1 MSEEQKPA
9 VDVPEAVKTEAPA
22 VEQPTVADAV
32 VATES
37 HIANE
42 PKPAETAAEAAEAP
56 KTDIKKDEAKPVDEG
71 YLAHKAQGASFPKN
85 LIPTKE
91 FFFFGSDAVEP
102 KHLTQYQKS
111 EKSTDVAHD
120 NIAWASH
127 TGKGLLFIGDK
138 KAPHGVINLA
148 NASQPEVDGSHKFHL
163 TSKGNKHSFKANS
176 TPERDSWIAQLK
188 LKIAEAKELAS
199 NVTDSETYKKTLETF
214 RPVPATA
221 AATAVKDDKSADDAA
236 KTDETAKA
244 EHAPK
249 EGETPKD
256 EVKDE
261 ESKRRSASRKRASF
275 FAFGGG
281 KKEEKR
287 EEKRDEPKAE
297 AAPAVAAAAA
307 AVEPAT
313 EAEEAPAAE
322 AVAPVAEDKPA
333 EEATPAESPKER
345 LAPSK
350 RNSFFGGVFSK
361 KEKKSADSKAVD
373 EAPEAVTESELPTTD
388 ATAPVIPPVESTT
401 PLAVDVPSQAPVPTE
416 NVETAAASSEA
427 NKKDVKEKR
436 KSSLPFAF
444 GKRDKSPV
452 PAEGEDKPGMSAFSK
467 LRATIK
473 GKSAAK
479 PEDKLT
485 EESVKDEAA
494 AATTTS
500 KDAPAAATEAAPE
513 TTSAAPEASTAAAA
527 EAENKPENVASASPA
542 VTAAA

>member
-1 MSEEQKPA
+1 MAEEQKPT
-9 VDVPEAVKTEAPA
+9 VDVPEAVKTDVPA
-22 VEQPTVADAV
+22 VEQPAASEP
-32 VATES
+32 VATAES
-37 HIANE
+37 KLADE
-42 PKPAETAAEAAEAP
+42 SKPAETTEAAEAT
-56 KTDIKKDEAKPVDEG
+56 KTEAKKEEAKAVEEG

-102 KHLTQYQKS
+102 KHLAQYQKS
-111 EKSTDVAHD
+111 EKSSDVAHD

-127 TGKGLLFIGDK
+127 TGKGLLFLGDK

-148 NASQPEVDGSHKFHL
+148 NATEPEVDGSHKFYF

-199 NVTDSETYKKTLETF
+199 NVTESETYKKTLETF
-214 RPVPATA
+214 KPVPATA
-221 AATAVKDDKSADDAA
+221 APKEEKPTEDAA
-236 KTDETAKA
+236 KPEESAQPED
-244 EHAPK
+244 APK
-249 EGETPKD
+249 EADTPKD

-261 ESKRRSASRKRASF
+261 EPKRRSASRKRASF

-281 KKEEKR
+281 KKDEK
-287 EEKRDEPKAE
+287 KDEAKAD

-307 AVEPAT
+307 AAEPAT
-313 EAEEAPAAE
+313 ETVEAPAAE
-322 AVAPVAEDKPA
+322 AAAPATEETKAV

-345 LAPSK
+345 QAPSK

-361 KEKKSADSKAVD
+361 KEKKTTEAKPVEESA
-373 EAPEAVTESELPTTD
+373 EAATESELPSTD

-401 PLAVDVPSQAPVPTE
+401 PLAVDVSNPATVPTE
-416 NVETAAASSEA
+416 NIETAPATTSEV
-427 NKKDVKEKR
+427 KKDVKEKR

-452 PAEGEDKPGMSAFSK
+452 PGEGDDKDKAGMSAFSK

-479 PEDKLT
+479 PEEKLT

-494 AATTTS
+494 AAATS
-500 KDAPAAATEAAPE
+500 KDTPAAATDAVKE
-513 TTSAAPEASTAAAA
+513 TTEVAPEASAAATT
-527 EAENKPENVASASPA
+527 EPENKPENVASATPA